1 VRLSQPSLVAI
12 VDAPAPTWSD
22 GRISDAA
29 EPAFI
34 AGGGTMRKVVIA
46 LGVVL
51 VAVLAVGT
59 AAAKPHGGGGGG
71 GAPVTVPVAGTFTSL
86 GIQAPFSGAL
96 VVDRFDVV
104 DNQLLVEGE
113 LTAGDGLFE
122 PLAVSV
128 VAVAA
133 PSADP
138 ATGACTVRIGMVR
151 TIGLGASAVVELAD
165 PTFELGGPGSGQ
177 EVCGVLKASDKDP
190 FDQHAI
196 ARALNRALGVS

>member
-1 VRLSQPSLVAI
+1 
-12 VDAPAPTWSD
+12 
-22 GRISDAA
+22 
-29 EPAFI
+29 
-34 AGGGTMRKVVIA
+34 MRKVVIA

-59 AAAKPHGGGGGG
+59 AAAKPHGGGGG
-71 GAPVTVPVAGTFTSL
+71 ATVTVPVAGTFTSL
-86 GIQAPFSGAL
+86 GIQVPFSGAL

-104 DNQLLVEGE
+104 DNQLVVEGE

-138 ATGACTVRIGMVR
+138 ATGACTVRIGMVS
-151 TIGLGASAVVELAD
+151 TIGVGASAVVELAD

-190 FDQHAI
+190 FDQQAI
-196 ARALNRALGVS
+196 ARALNRALGMS

>member
-1 VRLSQPSLVAI
+1 MPRTDLVRRVNQRCRQTASSL
-12 VDAPAPTWSD
+12 
-22 GRISDAA
+22 
-29 EPAFI
+29 EEEQ
-34 AGGGTMRKVVIA
+34 MRKVVIA

-71 GAPVTVPVAGTFTSL
+71 GAPMTVPVAGTFTSL
-86 GIQAPFSGAL
+86 GIQVPFSGAL
-96 VVDRFDVV
+96 AVDRFDVV
-104 DNQLLVEGE
+104 DNQLAVEGE

-138 ATGACTVRIGMVR
+138 ATGACTVRIGMVG
-151 TIGLGASAVVELAD
+151 TIEVGASAVVELAD
-165 PTFELGGPGSGQ
+165 PAFELGGPGGE